1 MKKVKAIILGP
12 QCSGKTTIKKY
23 LSKNT
28 DIFLS
33 EEDEIFTELNG
44 GNYPHDLEHKENV
57 LRKKLEEK
65 VEEMDNVI
73 YLTSY
78 GNLSFFRN
86 LVSRG
91 FKIIQL
97 TLDIEEFNRRNIKR
111 MKEEGYKDASEWVEG
126 IYAFHKLVKDEGMVD
141 ISIDASQPTETVVKE
156 IVDFLG
162 V

>member
-1 MKKVKAIILGP
+1 MV
-12 QCSGKTTIKKY
+12 
-23 LSKNT
+23 
-28 DIFLS
+28 
-33 EEDEIFTELNG
+33 
-44 GNYPHDLEHKENV
+44 GNYPHDLEYKENV

-65 VEEMDNVI
+65 VEGMDNVI

-97 TLDIEEFNRRNIKR
+97 TLDREEFNRRNIKR

-126 IYAFHKLVKDEGMVD
+126 IYAFHNLVKDEGMVD

-162 V
+162 I